1 MDIIFG
7 VSQGS
12 VLGPLLFNIHLC
24 NLFYFLEDVDIASYV
39 DSTTTYTYE
48 KNKQSVI
55 AALET
60 SSAILF

>member
-1 MDIIFG
+1 M
-7 VSQGS
+7 
-12 VLGPLLFNIHLC
+12 
-24 NLFYFLEDVDIASYV
+24 FYFLEDFDIASYV

-60 SSAILF
+60 SSARLF